1 MADLNVLRE
10 LAVQN
15 ERRIVLLV
23 LDGLGD
29 LPQQPGGPT
38 ALEAA
43 RTPNLD
49 ALLASGICG
58 LHDPIGPGITPGS
71 GPSHLALFGY
81 DPLRFEIGR
90 GVLEA
95 VGIDFPLTPQDL
107 AARGNFCSVD
117 GHGNITDRRAG
128 RISTEVAT
136 QLTARLQAEVK
147 IPGVQVFVEPVKEHR
162 FVLVLRGEGLV
173 PALTE
178 TDPQALG
185 VPALPVRAQTPEAEG
200 TALLVNSFVEQARRI
215 LAQDHPANMVLLR
228 GFAKYPSIPSLQE
241 LYKLKPAAIAVYP
254 MYRGL
259 AKLVGMAPLAGGQT
273 VADEFSALER
283 GWADYDFFYLHVKK
297 TDSYGEDGDFAHK
310 VSVIE
315 EVDGLLPRLAALKP
329 DVVVVTGDHSTPA
342 VLKSHS
348 WHPVPVL
355 LSAPTARPDGV
366 REFGERACLRGS
378 LGRFPAT
385 DIMALALGHAL
396 KLTKFGA

>member
-15 ERRIVLLV
+15 EHKIVLLV

-29 LPQQPGGPT
+29 LPKEPGGPT

-49 ALLASGICG
+49 ALAASGICG

-95 VGIDFPLTPQDL
+95 VGIDFPLTSQDL

-117 GHGNITDRRAG
+117 EQGNITDRRAG
-128 RISTEVAT
+128 RISTELAA
-136 QLTARLQAEVK
+136 QLTAKLQAQVK
-147 IPGVQVFVEPVKEHR
+147 LPGVQVFVEPVREHR

-178 TDPQALG
+178 TDPQVLG
-185 VPALPVRAQTPEAEG
+185 VPALAVRPQVPEAAA
-200 TALLVNSFVEQARRI
+200 TAELVNAFVEQARRI

-228 GFAKYPSIPSLQE
+228 GFAKYPAIPSLQE

-259 AKLVGMAPLAGGQT
+259 AKLVGMVPLAGGET

-283 GWADYDFFYLHVKK
+283 AWAEHDFFYLHVKK
-297 TDSYGEDGDFAHK
+297 TDSYGEDGDFDHK
-310 VSVIE
+310 VAVIE
-315 EVDGLLPRLAALKP
+315 EVDGLLPRLVALKP
-329 DVVVVTGDHSTPA
+329 AVVVVTGDHSTPA
-342 VLKSHS
+342 ALKSHS
-348 WHPVPVL
+348 WHPVPIL
-355 LSAPTARPDGV
+355 LSGPTARPDGV
-366 REFGERACLRGS
+366 GEFGERACLRGS

>member
-15 ERRIVLLV
+15 EHKIVLLV

-29 LPQQPGGPT
+29 LPKEPGGLT

-49 ALLASGICG
+49 ALAASGICG

-117 GHGNITDRRAG
+117 EQGNITDRRAG
-128 RISTEVAT
+128 RISTELAA
-136 QLTARLQAEVK
+136 QLTAKLQSQVRL
-147 IPGVQVFVEPVKEHR
+147 PGVQVFVEPVREHR

-185 VPALPVRAQTPEAEG
+185 VPALAVKPQVPDAAATAE
-200 TALLVNSFVEQARRI
+200 LVNAFVEQARRI

-228 GFAKYPSIPSLQE
+228 GFAKYPAIPSLQE
-241 LYKLKPAAIAVYP
+241 LYRLKPAAIAVYP

-259 AKLVGMAPLAGGQT
+259 AKLVGMAPLVGGQT

-283 GWADYDFFYLHVKK
+283 AWGEHDFFYLHVKK
-297 TDSYGEDGDFAHK
+297 TDSYGEDGDFDHK
-310 VSVIE
+310 VAVIE
-315 EVDGLLPRLAALKP
+315 EVDGLLPRLVALKP
-329 DVVVVTGDHSTPA
+329 AVVVVTGDHSTPA
-342 VLKSHS
+342 ALKSHS
-348 WHPVPVL
+348 WHPVPIL